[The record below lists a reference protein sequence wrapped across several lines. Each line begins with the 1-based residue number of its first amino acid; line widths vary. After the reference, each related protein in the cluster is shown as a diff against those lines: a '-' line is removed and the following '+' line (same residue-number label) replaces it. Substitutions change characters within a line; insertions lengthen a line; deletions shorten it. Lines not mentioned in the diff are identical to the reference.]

1 MILSL
6 SAAVGTIVS
15 VAVGV
20 LAVGIVEFT
29 LIYSYVR
36 KKQGK
41 SGCDCGCDCCSCKS
55 ACHSNEKKP
64 DDKPKP

>member
-20 LAVGIVEFT
+20 LAVGIVVFT
-29 LIYSYVR
+29 RALPPPPRNRVW
-36 KKQGK
+36 
-41 SGCDCGCDCCSCKS
+41 
-55 ACHSNEKKP
+55 
-64 DDKPKP
+64 

>member
-20 LAVGIVEFT
+20 LAVGIVVFT

-41 SGCDCGCDCCSCKS
+41 SGCRLRLRLLFVQIGVSLER
-55 ACHSNEKKP
+55 EKAGRQT
-64 DDKPKP
+64 

>member
-20 LAVGIVEFT
+20 LAVGIVVFT

-41 SGCDCGCDCCSCKS
+41 SGCDCGYDCCSCKS

>member
-20 LAVGIVEFT
+20 LAVGIVVFT

-41 SGCDCGCDCCSCKS
+41 SGCDCRLRLLFVQIGVSLER
-55 ACHSNEKKP
+55 EKAGRQT
-64 DDKPKP
+64 